1 MHVDESSENVG
12 KKSEHRWQLVICAR
26 STGKSIICG
35 PFEWLQAF
43 SFFTIVGNK
52 LVTVAVR
59 LQFEALHFLTRVF
72 ARDANGKSI
81 FVATVSANNRV

>member
-1 MHVDESSENVG
+1 MALSSG
-12 KKSEHRWQLVICAR
+12 YKLSL
-26 STGKSIICG
+26 
-35 PFEWLQAF
+35 FLQ
-43 SFFTIVGNK
+43 S